1 MKMLTMLGSG
11 KGPGKNYVFF
21 SVLPKKE
28 RASMQIF
35 GLGQT
40 RPVLQGGVDIPFAVF
55 IAHYLNKI
63 DLGPCAQYF

>member
-1 MKMLTMLGSG
+1 MIYGHTQETIK
-11 KGPGKNYVFF
+11 F
-21 SVLPKKE
+21 SWVLPKKE